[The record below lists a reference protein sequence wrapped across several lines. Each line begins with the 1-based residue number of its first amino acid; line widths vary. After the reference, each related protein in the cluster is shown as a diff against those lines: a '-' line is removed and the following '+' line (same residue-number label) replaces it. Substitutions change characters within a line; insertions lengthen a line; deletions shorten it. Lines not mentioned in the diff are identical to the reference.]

1 MPIPA
6 GWEPDPDDS
15 TFYIASQTL
24 GGEVVRFTVNSV
36 TGDYSIKSD
45 TRGDV
50 VTYNAKDDRV
60 TYLNDDFKTKV
71 QNDNI
76 ALSTIRNI
84 IPQRINEIN
93 KTLSQIEDSG
103 IDSQDRE
110 EFLEGD
116 KYRRIEETV
125 TDETPDGGSTGNT
138 DPEPEIVN
146 ANDLVTIV
154 KAKTTQEKFEP
165 LVYPKTINT
174 IQDYIQFTIGKY
186 KPKDLKGGENI
197 VTLSERPQTLTE
209 IYGTISLPIQPS
221 IVDSNSV
228 AWNENELNPLQ
239 VALLKEGINIAENGV
254 DVNGI
259 AGKIDSFLKEGGS
272 QEVANYGKLFLAQ
285 KAVGAQN
292 LQSRFGGGIVN
303 PNMELLFTGPQL
315 RPFNFNFRLSPREV
329 GEADT
334 VRKIIKT
341 FKLSMAPK
349 VSSANAF
356 LAAPSIFQI
365 KYLRSEDNDDHPSLN
380 RIKLCALKSCVV
392 DYTPEN
398 SYMTFKDASNT
409 MVSYNLSL
417 QFQEL
422 EPVYDQDY
430 NSGKEEIGY

>member
-6 GWEPDPDDS
+6 NWKPDPDDITP
-15 TFYIASQTL
+15 TFYIATQTL
-24 GGEVVRFTVNSV
+24 VGEAVRFIVNIK
-36 TGDYSIKSD
+36 TGDFSIKSD
-45 TRGDV
+45 TRGNV
-50 VTYNAKDDRV
+50 VTYNAKDDKV
-60 TYLNDDFKTKV
+60 TYLNNDFKEKV
-71 QNDNI
+71 QDDNI
-76 ALSTIRNI
+76 ALSTINNI
-84 IPQRINEIN
+84 VPQRINEIN
-93 KTLSQIEDSG
+93 KTLSQKADSG
-103 IDSQDRE
+103 LDRE
-110 EFLEGD
+110 EFLKGAR
-116 KYRRIEETV
+116 YRRIEDTIAE
-125 TDETPDGGSTGNT
+125 ETPDEGDT
-138 DPEPEIVN
+138 DPEIVN
-146 ANDLVTIV
+146 ANDVTPV

-165 LVYPKTINT
+165 LVYPKNRNT
-174 IQDYIQFTIGKY
+174 TQDYIQFTIGKY
-186 KPKDLKGGENI
+186 KPKDLKGGENV

-239 VALLKEGINIAENGV
+239 IALLKKGIDITENGV
-254 DVNGI
+254 DVNRI
-259 AGKIDSFLKEGGS
+259 TDEVKEFLGEEKTATN
-272 QEVANYGKLFLAQ
+272 VTKYAKLFLAQ

-315 RPFNFNFRLSPREV
+315 RPFNFNFRLSPREE
-329 GEADT
+329 GEAKI

-349 VSSANAF
+349 VSSGNAF

-365 KYLRSEDNDDHPSLN
+365 KYLRSDNKDHPSLN
-380 RIKLCALKSCVV
+380 RIKLCALKSCDV

-430 NSGKEEIGY
+430 NSIKEEIGY